1 MGLLKIV
8 PVTLQSESLVGRG
21 VCVYVC
27 NSPNKFVFVYVS
39 ISLVHVCI
47 SQCVYVSILYIST

>member
-21 VCVYVC
+21 VCVC